1 MVRRFLDEEVMR
13 DFDVEN
19 KAARCLVSFQLGLEI
34 LKRPLVERV
43 DWDLRARYDHFT
55 HLSHLWLLRI
65 HIQ

>member
-1 MVRRFLDEEVMR
+1 MMIEMQLSNGLILE
-13 DFDVEN
+13 
-19 KAARCLVSFQLGLEI
+19 LGLEI

-43 DWDLRARYDHFT
+43 DWDLRARYDHFA